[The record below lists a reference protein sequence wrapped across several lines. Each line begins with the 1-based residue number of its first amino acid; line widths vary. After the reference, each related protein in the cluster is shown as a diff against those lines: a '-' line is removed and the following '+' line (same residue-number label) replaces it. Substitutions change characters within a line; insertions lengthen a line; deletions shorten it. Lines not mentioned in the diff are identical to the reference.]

1 MGLMIPMRCCRRGA
15 RDDRS
20 VALLPVSKSR
30 TVVTGV
36 VAMVCLLAPVQHV
49 WAEMSGDDY
58 RSGKALGTPAERER
72 AAMELEA
79 ERRREAEIAARREAD
94 ERAGMEREAAAWAR
108 LSLGERL
115 LRSRCTACHT
125 LAVAE
130 SPRLGRIGWR
140 LTVERMRWWHGAALG
155 AGEAALISGH
165 LHRTYPASTLRE
177 RGEVA
182 LAAVAGLAVLG
193 LAFVWRRRRGESR

>member
-1 MGLMIPMRCCRRGA
+1 MTSLA
-15 RDDRS
+15 A
-20 VALLPVSKSR
+20 V
-30 TVVTGV
+30 
-36 VAMVCLLAPVQHV
+36 VCLLTPVQHV

-58 RSGKALGTPAERER
+58 RSGKALGTHAERER
-72 AAMELEA
+72 AAMELKA
-79 ERRREAEIAARREAD
+79 ERRREAETAARREA
-94 ERAGMEREAAAWAR
+94 EARARAEREAAAWAR
-108 LSLGERL
+108 LPLGERL

-165 LHRTYPASTLRE
+165 LHRTHPASTLRE
-177 RGEVA
+177 WGEAA
-182 LAAVAGLAVLG
+182 LAAMAGFAAFG
-193 LAFVWRRRRGESR
+193 LAFVWRRHRRRRGESK

>member
-1 MGLMIPMRCCRRGA
+1 M
-15 RDDRS
+15 
-20 VALLPVSKSR
+20 
-30 TVVTGV
+30 TGV
-36 VAMVCLLAPVQHV
+36 VAVVCLRAPVQHV

-58 RSGKALGTPAERER
+58 RSGKVLGTPAERAR
-72 AAMELEA
+72 AASELEA

-94 ERAGMEREAAAWAR
+94 ERARLEREAAALAR
-108 LSLGERL
+108 LPLGERL

-125 LAVAE
+125 LTVTE

-140 LTVERMRWWHGAALG
+140 LTVERMRLWHGAALG
-155 AGEAALISGH
+155 AGEAALIAGH

-182 LAAVAGLAVLG
+182 LAAVAAFAVFG
-193 LAFVWRRRRGESR
+193 LAFVWRRHRGESR

>member
-1 MGLMIPMRCCRRGA
+1 M
-15 RDDRS
+15 
-20 VALLPVSKSR
+20 
-30 TVVTGV
+30 TGV
-36 VAMVCLLAPVQHV
+36 VAVVCLLAPVQHV

-58 RSGKALGTPAERER
+58 RSGKVLGTPAERAR
-72 AAMELEA
+72 AASELEA

-94 ERAGMEREAAAWAR
+94 ERARLEREAAALAR
-108 LSLGERL
+108 LPLGERL

-125 LAVAE
+125 LTVTE

-155 AGEAALISGH
+155 AGEAALIAGH

-182 LAAVAGLAVLG
+182 LAAVAAFAVFG
-193 LAFVWRRRRGESR
+193 LAFVWRRHRGEAR

>member
-1 MGLMIPMRCCRRGA
+1 
-15 RDDRS
+15 
-20 VALLPVSKSR
+20 
-30 TVVTGV
+30 
-36 VAMVCLLAPVQHV
+36 MVCLLTPVQHS

-58 RSGKALGTPAERER
+58 RSGKALGSPAERER

-79 ERRREAEIAARREAD
+79 ERRREAETAARREG
-94 ERAGMEREAAAWAR
+94 EVRARAQREEAALAR
-108 LSLGERL
+108 LPLGERL
-115 LRSRCTACHT
+115 MRSRCTACHN
-125 LAVAE
+125 LAVTE

-182 LAAVAGLAVLG
+182 LAAVAAFTVVGV
-193 LAFVWRRRRGESR
+193 AFVWRGYRRQGGESR